1 VRKRQRQTDRKTER
15 QKDRKTE
22 RQKDRKI
29 KKKNRFLSEI
39 VIKREKERERGRFSW
54 KSISRKWN
62 IKSLT
67 SWDAKINGL
76 AEKMGK

>member
-1 VRKRQRQTDRKTER
+1 
-15 QKDRKTE
+15 
-22 RQKDRKI
+22 
-29 KKKNRFLSEI
+29 
-39 VIKREKERERGRFSW
+39 VIKREKERERGRFTW